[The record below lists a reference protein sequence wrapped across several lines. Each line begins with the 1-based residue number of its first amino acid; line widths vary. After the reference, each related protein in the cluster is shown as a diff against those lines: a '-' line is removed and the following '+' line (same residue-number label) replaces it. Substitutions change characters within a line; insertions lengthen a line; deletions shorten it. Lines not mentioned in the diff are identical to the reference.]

1 MSVTFIV
8 VGQKLRVY
16 FGSQF
21 ECTVHR
27 GKEVMA
33 ARARSGCLI
42 ATTATVRRDEGWGLA
57 YLLLLIQ
64 PETLAIE

>member
-42 ATTATVRRDEGWGLA
+42 ASTVRRDEGWGLA